1 MVGPSDRSVSMLGA
15 NLLAVLAGGPP
26 AVLLAIAYASR
37 WGAQSLIAG
46 VYGLLEPRLLLLAL
60 LPGILAHELI
70 HALAWATAARRPLS
84 AIQLGI
90 RWRYLAPY
98 AHPRVPI
105 TARAYRIGAAMP
117 LVVLGL
123 APALVALGLGAPR
136 LMAYGLFF
144 VFTAGGDL
152 LALWLMRGIPPGRM
166 VEDHPTRV
174 GCHVLPD
181 PPATSPPSAASA
193 TRSSP

>member
-1 MVGPSDRSVSMLGA
+1 V
-15 NLLAVLAGGPP
+15 
-26 AVLLAIAYASR
+26 
-37 WGAQSLIAG
+37 AG

-60 LPGILAHELI
+60 LPGIVAHELI
-70 HALAWATAARRPLS
+70 HAVTWAAAAGRPLS

-98 AHPRVPI
+98 AHPREPI
-105 TARAYRIGAAMP
+105 AARAYRIGAVMP

-123 APALVALGLGAPR
+123 VPALAALAFGAPR
-136 LMAYGLFF
+136 LMAFGLFF

-152 LALWLMRGIPPGRM
+152 LALWLMRGIPPGRL

-174 GCHVLPD
+174 GCRLLPD
-181 PPATSPPSAASA
+181 APPTSPPSAASA
-193 TRSSP
+193 PRSSP